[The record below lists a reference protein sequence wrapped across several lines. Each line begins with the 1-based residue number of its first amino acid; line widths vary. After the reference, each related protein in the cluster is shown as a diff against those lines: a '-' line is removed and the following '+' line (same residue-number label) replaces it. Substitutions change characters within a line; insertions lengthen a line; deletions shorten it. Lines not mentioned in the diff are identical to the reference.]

1 MQFMYSRSKCF
12 FFHSPDQQPEI
23 WEESTKKKMNVSG
36 GNFSMPASLL
46 LLIERARDTSAI
58 RHSFGSSKNAGRNIG
73 QCVLWLWW
81 TILSIDLAAH
91 IGVVWLIVGVLLG
104 LSGTCNF
111 CFSISNIANGTQ
123 FFPSQTKNQSVLT
136 RSSRYESHSIA
147 WPGL

>member
-1 MQFMYSRSKCF
+1 MIFAFCQHSKIAFWRKILVGHAIHVFAIEMF
-12 FFHSPDQQPEI
+12 FFSIHQTSNQKYEKSQQ
-23 WEESTKKKMNVSG
+23 KKMNVSG

-91 IGVVWLIVGVLLG
+91 IGVV
-104 LSGTCNF
+104 
-111 CFSISNIANGTQ
+111 
-123 FFPSQTKNQSVLT
+123 
-136 RSSRYESHSIA
+136 
-147 WPGL
+147 